1 MTEPTYDQA
10 AIDAALSAPADQL
23 PVHQAHA
30 CQTGCGR
37 LADAV
42 LTQLDTSTVDI
53 LCNPCLMAMMFAVA
67 QQLPDPAAVET
78 VAPAGDLV

>member
-1 MTEPTYDQA
+1 MSEPTYDQA
-10 AIDAALSAPADQL
+10 AIDAALAAPADQL
-23 PVHQAHA
+23 PLYQAHA

-37 LADAV
+37 LADVV

-67 QQLPDPAAVET
+67 QQLPDPAELPAVDG
-78 VAPAGDLV
+78 APAAT

>member
-1 MTEPTYDQA
+1 MTDATYDQA
-10 AIDAALSAPADQL
+10 AIDAALAAPADQL
-23 PVHQAHA
+23 PVYQAHQ

-42 LTQLDTSTVDI
+42 LTQLDTSSVDI

-78 VAPAGDLV
+78 VTPATDAI